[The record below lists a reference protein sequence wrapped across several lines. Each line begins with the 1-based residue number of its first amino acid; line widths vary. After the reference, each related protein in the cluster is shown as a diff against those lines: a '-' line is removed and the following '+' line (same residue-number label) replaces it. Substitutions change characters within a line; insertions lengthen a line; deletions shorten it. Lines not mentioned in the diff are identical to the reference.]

1 MNESEQDGWA
11 LVESC
16 LGTAI
21 DEVNAAVK
29 QLQKMSGTASGIHA
43 VNLQQQRQILDRF
56 HSLASLKARGE

>member
-1 MNESEQDGWA
+1 MKKSEQDGWA

-29 QLQKMSGTASGIHA
+29 QLHRMGGTASGIHA
-43 VNLQQQRQILDRF
+43 VNLYEQCKILDRF
-56 HSLASLKARGE
+56 HALASLKARDE